1 VPQVRQARESVLTS
15 VRQEPNYFSS
25 KPQNKVENSI
35 VSRALRTDRDVK
47 FLEEISSVMT
57 VFESFQCLRK

>member
-1 VPQVRQARESVLTS
+1 
-15 VRQEPNYFSS
+15 
-25 KPQNKVENSI
+25 
-35 VSRALRTDRDVK
+35 LRTDRDVK